1 MLKTLVLALVLVTGA
16 TALPG
21 GAAAGGPE
29 RPRAIAKA
37 ECREDAPGATRREI
51 RRCARKAVREARR
64 SCRAE
69 RRAARPAF
77 RAKYGERPRRAC
89 VRARLAQS

>member
-1 MLKTLVLALVLVTGA
+1 MIKTFALALVIAAGA
-16 TALPG
+16 VALPG
-21 GAAAGGPE
+21 GAAAADPAE
-29 RPRAIAKA
+29 RPRAVAKA
-37 ECREDAPGATRREI
+37 ECRTENPDATRRET

-69 RRAARPAF
+69 RRADRPAF

-89 VRARLAQS
+89 VLARLRA